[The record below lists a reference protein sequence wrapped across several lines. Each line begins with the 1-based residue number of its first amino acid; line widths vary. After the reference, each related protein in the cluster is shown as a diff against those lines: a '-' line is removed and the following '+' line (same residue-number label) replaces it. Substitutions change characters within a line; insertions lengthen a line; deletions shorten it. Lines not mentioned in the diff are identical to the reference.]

1 MLGSWSGRE
10 REVVIAGLLALL
22 ESVFVG
28 PMTNLAWRMGQ
39 LVHEHIGLPMLGSE
53 VVAAVERLGALL
65 SRRATMAL
73 ESEMLVLHSRLDTGR
88 WTDSP
93 SSEGD
98 SRRDR
103 GVTASLSGDPLEES
117 AGRVWVRSFLERL

>member
-65 SRRATMAL
+65 SRRATMAGAVMGM
-73 ESEMLVLHSRLDTGR
+73 EVLKYEVA
-88 WTDSP
+88 
-93 SSEGD
+93 SEG
-98 SRRDR
+98 
-103 GVTASLSGDPLEES
+103 P
-117 AGRVWVRSFLERL
+117 VR